1 MSSNVVLIPDTNP
14 SKIEEYVK
22 NIDDSKYQATPLCDG
37 QTCGSVAFNSLMAGR
52 KDDNKEL
59 RFGDN
64 FIKGALDVIGSKVI
78 PDGEEYMDR
87 LKNYG
92 YNSFIAQEYD
102 TELEEQLRQQTL
114 KNSRNKQETTF
125 DFKTI

>member
-1 MSSNVVLIPDTNP
+1 
-14 SKIEEYVK
+14 
-22 NIDDSKYQATPLCDG
+22 
-37 QTCGSVAFNSLMAGR
+37 MAGR

-102 TELEEQLRQQTL
+102 AELEEQLRQQTL